1 MGFTDC
7 FIFLHGSFFLNIT
20 NMKFSTLF
28 TFASTAALALAAPTT
43 PASVLSKRADFC
55 GQWDNQV
62 QGSYTIY
69 NNLWGRDQATS
80 GSQCTGVDGLS
91 GSTLKWHTKWS
102 WAGGYVFL
110 SLLYRPRTDIHSA
123 GHVKSYANVVT
134 KVTQKAIS
142 SITSLP
148 STWTWNYTGSNII
161 ANVAYDI
168 FTGATATGSAQYE
181 VMIWLAALGGAG
193 PISST
198 GSAIATVTV
207 AGKQFKLY
215 KGPNGQ
221 MTVFSFVAVSP
232 INSFNG
238 NLNEFLVYLR
248 GNQGLPGSQILQ
260 SVGAGS
266 EPFSGSNAVLTTTA
280 YTLSEK

>member
-1 MGFTDC
+1 
-7 FIFLHGSFFLNIT
+7 LLAQLLSLQQHLPAQLLGSPSAPTSVVNGTTKSKDLT
-20 NMKFSTLF
+20 QST
-28 TFASTAALALAAPTT
+28 TTSGVAIKPPLAASARALT
-43 PASVLSKRADFC
+43 ASA
-55 GQWDNQV
+55 G
-62 QGSYTIY
+62 
-69 NNLWGRDQATS
+69 
-80 GSQCTGVDGLS
+80 
-91 GSTLKWHTKWS
+91 TLKWHTKWS
-102 WAGGYVFL
+102 WAGG
-110 SLLYRPRTDIHSA
+110 A

-142 SITSLP
+142 SISSLS

-168 FTGATATGSAQYE
+168 FTGASATGSAQYE
-181 VMIWLAALGGAG
+181 VMIWLSALGGAG

-238 NLNEFLVYLR
+238 DLNAFLVYLR
-248 GNQGLPGSQILQ
+248 SSQGLPASQILQ
-260 SVGAGS
+260 SVGAGT

-280 YTLSEK
+280 FTLSQK